1 MHVESEVLSRRLAR
15 HRGNLY
21 RIYGMFSYGVD
32 RGEKFL
38 IRGARGVV
46 YKRTNVQTYKR
57 TNVQTGDTK
66 KRGTRKNGGHKKT
79 GEQK

>member
-46 YKRTNVQTYKR
+46 YKRTNVQT
-57 TNVQTGDTK
+57 GDTK
-66 KRGTRKNGGHKKT
+66 KRGTRKNAGAKIR
-79 GEQK
+79 